1 MTLDRTFDVALS
13 SGSTWVIIRSDKE
26 LLLGTHLLNR
36 EKDFKGLRNVADHL
50 DAGGLLLLSVQ
61 KPHED
66 RDINLVDGIVY
77 SQKVEGRNGTSDHY
91 FIEKDYSFKRNGK
104 LLAEDK
110 LTLGFYKHTVFPEML
125 ANAGFSPLR
134 MTDTEKFF
142 VWQKVK

>member
-1 MTLDRTFDVALS
+1 MIA
-13 SGSTWVIIRSDKE
+13 
-26 LLLGTHLLNR
+26 
-36 EKDFKGLRNVADHL
+36 
-50 DAGGLLLLSVQ
+50 
-61 KPHED
+61 
-66 RDINLVDGIVY
+66 
-77 SQKVEGRNGTSDHY
+77 Y

-125 ANAGFSPLR
+125 ANAGFSPLG